1 MSHLDIDARRRRLK
15 ASSQP
20 RASAL
25 EIAANNALTRA
36 RRVQR
41 RRPLL
46 SHGQWPAWGVLP
58 TTRQAL
64 SSHSCRIGNVG
75 RP

>member
-15 ASSQP
+15 PSSQP

-36 RRVQR
+36 RHVQR

-46 SHGQWPAWGVLP
+46 SHGQWPA
-58 TTRQAL
+58 
-64 SSHSCRIGNVG
+64 
-75 RP
+75 